1 MALKSISHKK
11 RGNDEFSLI
20 ISVFYVSDIEQCT
33 DAFLMCGVQRAEP
46 ERTGSQKCV
55 VKLNPTRFKKGIKY
69 R

>member
-11 RGNDEFSLI
+11 RGNDGFSLI

-33 DAFLMCGVQRAEP
+33 DAFLIRRSAERAEP

-55 VKLNPTRFKKGIKY
+55 N
-69 R
+69 